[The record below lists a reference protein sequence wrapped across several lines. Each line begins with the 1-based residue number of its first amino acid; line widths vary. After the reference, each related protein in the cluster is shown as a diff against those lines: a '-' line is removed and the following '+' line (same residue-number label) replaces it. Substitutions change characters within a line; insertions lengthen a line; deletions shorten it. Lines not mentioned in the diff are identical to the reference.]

1 MQIQKWMKK
10 RMKKESLLTLA
21 ILVLFSPGAMAER
34 LPLTL
39 DEAVSLALSNNRSIE
54 QALWAR
60 ESAASQLSEVRRQ
73 SGPTLRWSGQAR
85 HIGGASYAGSRR
97 QHDAAVAQHRAY
109 ELGLVTQDAD
119 PSNYPSYNNEF
130 SNSVSLSIP
139 LYTGGRLEHQREARG
154 YALNAADLTVENRCQ
169 EVRYN
174 TRAAYYRALQYLSLI
189 HI

>member
-60 ESAASQLSEVRRQ
+60 ESAASQLSEVRRLRMQ
-73 SGPTLRWSGQAR
+73 TLPATLRTTTSFPTA
-85 HIGGASYAGSRR
+85 
-97 QHDAAVAQHRAY
+97 
-109 ELGLVTQDAD
+109 
-119 PSNYPSYNNEF
+119 
-130 SNSVSLSIP
+130 
-139 LYTGGRLEHQREARG
+139 
-154 YALNAADLTVENRCQ
+154 
-169 EVRYN
+169 
-174 TRAAYYRALQYLSLI
+174 
-189 HI
+189 